1 MTERSER
8 VRREVLGATLEL
20 LGDDGVERL
29 TIESVSARS
38 GVAKTT
44 IYRHWPTKFELV
56 IDAVGMHDQ
65 PVPTPDT
72 GELRSDLYAYF
83 ATVLDMQLQARMTP
97 IIATLLDA
105 AQRDPEYAR
114 LHERLSRERTQP
126 LRTLLELAQ
135 LRGHLGPGVV
145 LDDCVEMLLGPLLS
159 RALVARRQITEEFL
173 EFVVET
179 FLAALATER

>member
-1 MTERSER
+1 MTDRSER

-20 LGDDGVERL
+20 LRDDGVERL
-29 TIESVSARS
+29 TVESVSARS

-83 ATVLDMQLQARMTP
+83 ATVLDLQLQARMTP

-114 LHERLSRERTQP
+114 LHEHLSRERTQP

-135 LRGHLGPGVV
+135 LRGHLHPGVV
-145 LDDCVEMLLGPLLS
+145 LDDCVEILLGPLLS
-159 RALVARRQITEEFL
+159 RALVARRPITGDFL

-179 FLAALATER
+179 FLAALATEP